1 MRGDTASVPGAGIT
15 LAVTDPLGGTLVV
28 RAASSQTEVRNQSD
42 APKLLTTQISQLG
55 IRALFTL
62 QYEVLNLTLETWR
75 SPSGTLT
82 DLEQT
87 TFLEKL

>member
-1 MRGDTASVPGAGIT
+1 MVNTEIHTPRSSYS
-15 LAVTDPLGGTLVV
+15 LV
-28 RAASSQTEVRNQSD
+28 SDSTKGKLINIFNFQTEVRNQSD
-42 APKLLTTQISQLG
+42 APKLLTTQISQHG

-82 DLEQT
+82 DLELT